1 MERKVTSIKVDP
13 ELWKKFKVYC
23 IENELEMSE
32 ELEKMIKDK
41 FKSD

>member
-1 MERKVTSIKVDP
+1 MERKVTSIKIDP
-13 ELWKKFKVYC
+13 ELWKKFKLYC

-41 FKSD
+41 LQSD

>member
-1 MERKVTSIKVDP
+1 MERKGTSIKIDP

-23 IENELEMSE
+23 IENDLEMSE

-41 FKSD
+41 IKSD